1 VGIGQSE
8 EGGQRRWYG
17 FNALVSARERR
28 RQDEALSE
36 DEAKAAGSSWL
47 NGKEVWHNTTAWRCR
62 WEEWHAV
69 LGREKGVDNAI

>member
-17 FNALVSARERR
+17 FNASVSAREGR

-36 DEAKAAGSSWL
+36 DEAEAERAHLGSMERKR
-47 NGKEVWHNTTAWRCR
+47 GITQQHEDVG
-62 WEEWHAV
+62 
-69 LGREKGVDNAI
+69 GRSGTRY